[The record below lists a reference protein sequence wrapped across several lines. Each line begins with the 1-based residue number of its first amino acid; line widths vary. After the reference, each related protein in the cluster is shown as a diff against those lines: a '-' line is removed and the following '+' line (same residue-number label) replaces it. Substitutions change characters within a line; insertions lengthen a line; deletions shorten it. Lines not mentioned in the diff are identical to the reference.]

1 MNVVSNR
8 FLHATM
14 ALLITFTML
23 ALAGC
28 SNSLPKG
35 AVGNVG
41 VYNYSPTVIESG
53 NIRQFW
59 WCSQGVNPNDSAQD
73 TDAIYY
79 ESVNEK
85 TLAKVGPVLV
95 LAETPGAWDSAYTCN
110 PKVIEGVF
118 ANPFGDGKT
127 YSYAM
132 YYVATAAING
142 VNNSIGAA
150 FSHDG
155 ITWKKYPQPVILSTS
170 ATTYGVGQPS
180 LYNADH
186 KSAITMFYEDS
197 NQGLNHVAATSTDGI
212 HFSVQGTL
220 TTNGLDPDDPQATWG
235 DISYDSAKGQ
245 WYALFC
251 RPLREPSTTGNVI
264 ERGQY
269 GVELYEIP
277 NDSLLTGTTPWQ
289 QLAIKDTNAT
299 GYESNFIAGFV
310 HDPYG
315 NVNLAAYPEVD
326 FYTSA
331 SYPAPSWDATPGDAG
346 TSARIGTWILL
357 PMKWNPATDLLLPF
371 TQYYN
376 GHQHEV
382 TSGWISPGGGFNE
395 QQVFGH
401 IYANPLHGATVP
413 IYGCKRD
420 QVDYF
425 VSLDPACEGQRMLG
439 KDGYVY
445 ANPVSG
451 LGLVPI
457 YRCSA
462 GQDHFVSTS
471 PSCKGQ
477 SMDELLG
484 YLAP

>member
-1 MNVVSNR
+1 MIL
-8 FLHATM
+8 FLIPA
-14 ALLITFTML
+14 ML

-28 SNSLPKG
+28 SSSLPKG

-41 VYNYSPTVIESG
+41 VYNYSPSIVETG
-53 NIRQFW
+53 NVRQFW
-59 WCSQGVNPNDSAQD
+59 WCSQGKNPNDSSQD

-85 TLAKVGPVLV
+85 TFAKVGPLLV

-118 ANPFGDGKT
+118 ANPIGDGKT
-127 YSYAM
+127 YRYAM

-142 VNNSIGAA
+142 INNSIGAA
-150 FSHDG
+150 FSNDG
-155 ITWKKYPQPVILSTS
+155 IKWEKYPEPVILSTS
-170 ATTYGVGQPS
+170 ATGYGVGQPS

-197 NQGLNHVAATSTDGI
+197 NLPVKHIAATSTDGI
-212 HFSVQGTL
+212 HFAVRGTL
-220 TTNGLDPDDPQATWG
+220 TTQGLDADDPDATWG

-251 RPLREPSTTGNVI
+251 RQFRAPSTTGNVI
-264 ERGQY
+264 ERGQF
-269 GVELYEIP
+269 GVELYQIP
-277 NDSLLTGTTPWQ
+277 NDSLFTGTTPWQ
-289 QLAIKDTNAT
+289 QLVIKDTNAT
-299 GYESNFIAGFV
+299 GYESNFIAGLV

-315 NVNLAAYPEVD
+315 NVNLAAYPEID
-326 FYTSA
+326 FYTSV
-331 SYPAPSWDATPGDAG
+331 SYPAPSWEATPAEAG
-346 TSARIGTWILL
+346 TSARIGTWILM
-357 PMKWNPATDLLLPF
+357 PMKWNPATDVQMPLA
-371 TQYYN
+371 QYYN

-382 TSGWISPGGGFNE
+382 TSGWVSESSGFIKQN
-395 QQVFGH
+395 VFGH

-413 IYGCKRD
+413 IYSCKEGK
-420 QVDYF
+420 VGYF
-425 VSLDPACEGQRMLG
+425 VSLDAACEGQRILG

-445 ANPVSG
+445 SNPDSG
-451 LGLVPI
+451 KNLIPI

-462 GQDHFVSTS
+462 GQDRFVSTS
-471 PSCKGQ
+471 QSCGGQ
-477 SMDELLG
+477 LMDEFLG